1 MPVAGRRG
9 VTLLELLVAM
19 VAAAFLG
26 LLVLRASAT
35 VTAVLRNRVERVGAE
50 VAARAVWGVIRFDWA
65 SFGSDSVAGPDL
77 GTLTAGAVTYRADR
91 GLVSVCR
98 LVPDTVVIASTRLV
112 RWVARR
118 PVAGRDSLLL
128 YAPGDSAAGIDA
140 WVPVPLLAGPYVGT
154 CPSGAPGDR
163 FTTSLDSGTV
173 ARRRLRSPVVA
184 RLVETVGARIY
195 GAGTLWQFGIEG
207 LSAGASIQPVAS
219 NLAGPTGLQ
228 ISGWDCG
235 GLAGSLASLCGADV
249 ELRVM
254 TKRDLGL
261 GAGRGPV
268 GLDSLSMSV
277 RFENRP

>member
-1 MPVAGRRG
+1 MPVTGRRG

-19 VAAAFLG
+19 VVAAILG
-26 LLVLRASAT
+26 SLVLGATAT

-50 VAARAVWGVIRFDWA
+50 VAARAVWGVLRFDLL
-65 SFGSDSVAGPDL
+65 SLGSDSVAGPDL
-77 GTLTAGAVTYRADR
+77 GALTAGAVTYRADR

-98 LVPDTVVIASTRLV
+98 MVPDTVVLAANRLTR
-112 RWVARR
+112 WAPRR

-140 WVPVPLLAGPYVGT
+140 WVPVPLLAGPYAGA

-173 ARRRLRSPVVA
+173 ARRRLRSPAVA
-184 RLVETVGARIY
+184 RLVETVEARIY
-195 GAGTLWQFGIEG
+195 GAGSLWQFGIEG

-219 NLAGPTGLQ
+219 NLAGSTGLQ
-228 ISGWDCG
+228 FGGWDCG
-235 GLAGSLASLCGADV
+235 GVAGPLASLCGVDV

-261 GAGRGPV
+261 GAGRGSV
-268 GLDSLSMSV
+268 GFDSLHLSV